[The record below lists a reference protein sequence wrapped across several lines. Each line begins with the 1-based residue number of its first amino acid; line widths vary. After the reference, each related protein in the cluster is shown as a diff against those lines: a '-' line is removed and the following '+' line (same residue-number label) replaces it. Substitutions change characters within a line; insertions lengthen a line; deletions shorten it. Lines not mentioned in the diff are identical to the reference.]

1 MTARKTPGLR
11 LVESLRGLLED
22 GYEFDEA
29 EEHLLS
35 MIESETDRVAALRA
49 VLADELAK
57 DQVST
62 RRVTELS
69 AEIRLLEKQIGQWS
83 ASLRPKQA
91 ESKSWTHQKA
101 ANSRWRGGG
110 LAAL

>member
-1 MTARKTPGLR
+1 MTPRKTPGSR

-35 MIESETDRVAALRA
+35 MIESEADRVAALRA
-49 VLADELAK
+49 VLADELGK

-69 AEIRLLEKQIGQWS
+69 AEIRLLEKQVGQWC

-91 ESKSWTHQKA
+91 ADKSWTHQKA
-101 ANSRWRGGG
+101 ANARWRVIS
-110 LAAL
+110 

>member
-1 MTARKTPGLR
+1 MTPRRSAGSR
-11 LVESLRGLLED
+11 LVSSLRGLLED

-35 MIESETDRVAALRA
+35 MVESEADRVTALRG

-57 DQVST
+57 DQIST

-69 AEIRLLEKQIGQWS
+69 AEIRLLEKQIGQWCD
-83 ASLRPKQA
+83 SLRPKQA
-91 ESKSWTHQKA
+91 RDKSWTHQKA
-101 ANSRWRGGG
+101 ANARWRVIS
-110 LAAL
+110 